1 MLKTIHQDR
10 YGQLIAAMVKVRK
23 NNQTTPTQLA
33 QQLSRP
39 QSYVAKIETLER
51 KLDIVEFVDWCNA
64 IGQSPSELLRAQ
76 LEQQSKQD
84 G

>member
-10 YGQLIAAMVKVRK
+10 YSRLIGEMVKLRK
-23 NNQTTPTQLA
+23 DKKVTQTQLA
-33 QQLSRP
+33 QQLGKP

-76 LEQQSKQD
+76 LETE
-84 G
+84 

>member
-1 MLKTIHQDR
+1 MKTIHQDR
-10 YGQLIAAMVKVRK
+10 YSRLIGEMVKLRK
-23 NNQTTPTQLA
+23 DKKMTQTQLA
-33 QQLSRP
+33 QQLGKP

-76 LEQQSKQD
+76 LETE
-84 G
+84 

>member
-1 MLKTIHQDR
+1 MKTIHQDR
-10 YGQLIAAMVKVRK
+10 YGRLIGEMVKLRK
-23 NNQTTPTQLA
+23 DKKMTQTQLA
-33 QQLSRP
+33 QQLGKP

-76 LEQQSKQD
+76 LEAE
-84 G
+84 

>member
-10 YGQLIAAMVKVRK
+10 YGRLIGEMVKLRK
-23 NNQTTPTQLA
+23 DKKVTQTQLA
-33 QQLSRP
+33 QQLGKP

-76 LEQQSKQD
+76 LEAQ
-84 G
+84 

>member
-1 MLKTIHQDR
+1 MKTIHQDR

-23 NNQTTPTQLA
+23 NNQTTQTQLA

>member
-10 YGQLIAAMVKVRK
+10 YSRLIGEMVKLRK
-23 NNQTTPTQLA
+23 DKKVTQTQLA
-33 QQLSRP
+33 QQLGKP

-64 IGQSPSELLRAQ
+64 IGQSPSEMLKTQ
-76 LEQQSKQD
+76 LECQ
-84 G
+84 

>member
-10 YGQLIAAMVKVRK
+10 YSRLIGEMVKLRK
-23 NNQTTPTQLA
+23 DKKVTQTQLA
-33 QQLSRP
+33 QQLGKP

-64 IGQSPSELLRAQ
+64 IGQSPSELLRTQ
-76 LEQQSKQD
+76 LETE
-84 G
+84 

>member
-1 MLKTIHQDR
+1 
-10 YGQLIAAMVKVRK
+10 MVKLRK
-23 NNQTTPTQLA
+23 DKKVTQTQLA
-33 QQLSRP
+33 QQLGKP

-76 LEQQSKQD
+76 LETE
-84 G
+84 

>member
-23 NNQTTPTQLA
+23 NNQTTQTQLA

>member
-10 YGQLIAAMVKVRK
+10 YGRLIGEMVKLRK
-23 NNQTTPTQLA
+23 DKKVTQTQLA
-33 QQLSRP
+33 QQLGKP

-64 IGQSPSELLRAQ
+64 IGQSPSELLRTQ
-76 LEQQSKQD
+76 LETE
-84 G
+84 